1 VSALSQRYECRP
13 PPKGSNNRLL
23 SCAQGNIST
32 AGSSSSSDSGS
43 STSSSSSSEAD
54 GPGYIWMNQSNSS
67 SSISSGHCWPVMQL
81 LQQGGSQLWGGEQ
94 CIVDEPGPLGVNCCG
109 LLDSRHVFDQSLI
122 WTPQTA
128 WSALE

>member
-43 STSSSSSSEAD
+43 SSSSSSSEAD

-81 LQQGGSQLWGGEQ
+81 LQQGGSQLWGSEQ

-128 WSALE
+128 WSALK